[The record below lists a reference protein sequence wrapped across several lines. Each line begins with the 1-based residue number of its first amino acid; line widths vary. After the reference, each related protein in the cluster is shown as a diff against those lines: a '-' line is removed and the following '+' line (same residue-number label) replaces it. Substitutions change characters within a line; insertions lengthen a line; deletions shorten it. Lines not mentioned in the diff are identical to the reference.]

1 MLYNLFCANI
11 YINTGNENITK
22 KTSFHRCTQLKT
34 RKKSPSILRLIACY
48 PQQRAEHILVKILRH
63 TLSQIRYTK
72 NNSNKKN
79 NNRNIKK
86 IQQLSIFGR
95 HKTGPT
101 FIKILRGHSHADGTP
116 FSQFRNKTF

>member
-1 MLYNLFCANI
+1 MLAMKISQKANI
-11 YINTGNENITK
+11 
-22 KTSFHRCTQLKT
+22 HRCTQLKT
-34 RKKSPSILRLIACY
+34 RKNLHPSCLRLIACY

-86 IQQLSIFGR
+86 
-95 HKTGPT
+95 KTA
-101 FIKILRGHSHADGTP
+101 FYIW
-116 FSQFRNKTF
+116 